1 MESVIYT
8 GRTTDG
14 WPCLPHPARSRIA
27 ASTDKGETAGAQRSA
42 RAPASGGNSD
52 HDEKKVSLGV
62 KQLWDD
68 PWGTLLDKYKPGA
81 VIDEVLVLSVTEYG
95 AFVRIEE
102 GVEAIVM
109 GNDMGNELP
118 KAGDKVKAEVS
129 NIDAMDRRI
138 TMTMRNVGGTPQADQ
153 FNAMKR
159 ETSGKTATLGDLL
172 KAKLGDKLSAM
183 TGEADAA
190 EAAPEAE
197 AAAPEAAAEAP
208 AEAEAKAPEGD
219 ATPE

>member
-1 MESVIYT
+1 
-8 GRTTDG
+8 
-14 WPCLPHPARSRIA
+14 
-27 ASTDKGETAGAQRSA
+27 
-42 RAPASGGNSD
+42 
-52 HDEKKVSLGV
+52 VSLGV

-102 GVEAIVM
+102 GIEAIVM
-109 GNDMGNELP
+109 GNDLGGEPP

-138 TMTMRNVGGTPQADQ
+138 TMTMRNVGGTPQAEQ

-172 KAKLGDKLSAM
+172 KAKLGDKLAAM
-183 TGEADAA
+183 AGEGEAA
-190 EAAPEAE
+190 EAAAPEAE
-197 AAAPEAAAEAP
+197 AAAPEAAEAKPEAAAEVKPEAAAEAKP
-208 AEAEAKAPEGD
+208 EAAAEAKPEAEAKAPEGE